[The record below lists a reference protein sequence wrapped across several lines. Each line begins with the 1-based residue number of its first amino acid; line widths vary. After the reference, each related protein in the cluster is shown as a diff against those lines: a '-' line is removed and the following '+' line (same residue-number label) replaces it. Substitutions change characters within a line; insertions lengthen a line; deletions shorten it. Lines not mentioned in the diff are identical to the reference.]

1 LAKDTKQRILKAALL
16 NFNELGYFNV
26 RLQHIADTANMSVG
40 NMAYHFQHKVE
51 LFTILYKDWR
61 KQQDFLLADIH
72 LTPIFENF
80 DTFLKQTYQLQQ
92 QYQFLFIDQLELVRI
107 SPEVKANYQEYFQN
121 QQEQLDI
128 LLALYHARGVIDWK
142 TQNPQLVA
150 LKIRRIIDN
159 WLILQLVEGKT
170 TTSLADFQNYIWSEL
185 QPYFTLIG
193 QAEFREKSYSS
204 SLVSS
209 RIK

>member
-1 LAKDTKQRILKAALL
+1 MAKDTKQRILNAALS

-51 LFTILYKDWR
+51 MFNILYKDWR

-80 DTFLKQTYQLQQ
+80 DTFLQQTYELQQ
-92 QYQFLFIDQLELVRI
+92 QFRFLYIDKLELVRM
-107 SPEVKANYQEYFQN
+107 SPEVKKSYQEYFQN

-128 LLALYHARGVIDWK
+128 LLELYSARRVIDWK
-142 TQNPQLVA
+142 GQKPQLMT

-159 WLILQLVEGKT
+159 WLIQELIEGKT
-170 TTSLADFQNYIWSEL
+170 NTSLAKFQAYVWSEIQL
-185 QPYFTLIG
+185 YFTPTGWL
-193 QAEFREKSYSS
+193 EFEEKNKKIS
-204 SLVSS
+204 
-209 RIK
+209 I

>member
-1 LAKDTKQRILKAALL
+1 LAKDTKQRILKAALS

-26 RLQHIADTANMSVG
+26 RLQHIADAANMSVG

-51 LFTILYKDWR
+51 LFHVLYKDWR

-80 DTFLKQTYQLQQ
+80 DTFLQQTFELQQ
-92 QYQFLFIDQLELVRI
+92 QYRFLYVDQLELVRM
-107 SPEVKANYQEYFQN
+107 SPEVKAGYQEYFQN

-128 LLALYHARGVIDWK
+128 LLALYQARGVIDWK
-142 TQNPQLVA
+142 GQKSQFIA

-159 WLILQLVEGKT
+159 WLIQQFVEGKT
-170 TTSLADFQNYIWSEL
+170 TTSLVEFQAYIWATL
-185 QPYFTLIG
+185 QLYFTVTG
-193 QAEFREKSYSS
+193 QAEFTEKNYNP
-204 SLVSS
+204 SL
-209 RIK
+209 K

>member
-1 LAKDTKQRILKAALL
+1 LAKDTKQRILKAALS

-51 LFTILYKDWR
+51 MFRMLYKDWR

-80 DTFLKQTYQLQQ
+80 DTFLQQTYELQQ
-92 QYQFLFIDQLELVRI
+92 QYRFLYMDQLELIRM
-107 SPEVKANYQEYFQN
+107 SPEVKVGYQEYFQN

-128 LLALYHARGVIDWK
+128 LLALYQARGVLDWK
-142 TQNPQLVA
+142 GQNPQLVA
-150 LKIRRIIDN
+150 LKIRRIIDT
-159 WLILQLVEGKT
+159 WLIQQSVEGKT
-170 TTSLADFQNYIWSEL
+170 TTSLVDFKAYIWSEL
-185 QPYFTLIG
+185 EPYFTQSG
-193 QAEFREKSYSS
+193 QAEYKEINYNS
-204 SLVSS
+204 SL
-209 RIK
+209 K